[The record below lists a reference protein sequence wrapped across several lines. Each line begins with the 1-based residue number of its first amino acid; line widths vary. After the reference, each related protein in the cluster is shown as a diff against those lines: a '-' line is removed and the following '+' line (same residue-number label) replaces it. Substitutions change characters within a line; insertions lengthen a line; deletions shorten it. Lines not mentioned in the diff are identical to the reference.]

1 MAEGQIKVKLPN
13 HMTLEELV
21 ASGKTLVQ
29 AKQIMSERVFGKDFK
44 SDKDGNPIEQ
54 GIGSEANPFKATHL
68 AALEKAVQMR
78 VAHSGANPQMIA
90 EIVAATLAALDQRKN
105 MEL

>member
-1 MAEGQIKVKLPN
+1 MAENQIEVKLPN

-21 ASGKTLVQ
+21 ASGKSLEQ
-29 AKQIMSERVFGKDFK
+29 AKQIMHERVFGKDFK
-44 SDKDGNPIEQ
+44 RDANGEPIEQ

-105 MEL
+105 ADL